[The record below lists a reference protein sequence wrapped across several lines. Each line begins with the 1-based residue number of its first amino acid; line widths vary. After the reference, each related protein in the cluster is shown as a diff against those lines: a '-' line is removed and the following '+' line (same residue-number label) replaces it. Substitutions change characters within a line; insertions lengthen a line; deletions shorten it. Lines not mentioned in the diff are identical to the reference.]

1 VLPSYPRSRQR
12 QAARLGRAGEKRC
25 GVEATL
31 DHRTVDAER
40 CRQLAKSLQLDAI
53 GVLHRDDGGRT
64 LTWWTSPEAPAL
76 PLDVDMILDGRADG
90 WVVAPAGERDV
101 VVARLTARSAGHTPA
116 ALRSLLAEESMVEA
130 GWGLGDDE
138 ELDDDRARW
147 AYAIHD
153 GLTQVVTAAVLDL
166 EWRARQVADDPE
178 GAQQVLTDAAAEL
191 RSALG
196 EIRSILTIVTPDD
209 DQVGET
215 ASLDRIVEQA
225 SRRWRVPASWSLDGD
240 LDQMPAPVMDAAT
253 SVIREGVA
261 NAAKH
266 SATRRIA
273 VRVEARPTEMRV
285 SVEDSGRGFRPQ
297 EAASSGHL
305 GLAMIRRRVEELH
318 GTLDIESEPGRGTR
332 VVARL
337 PVEQGDTS

>member
-1 VLPSYPRSRQR
+1 VR
-12 QAARLGRAGEKRC
+12 
-25 GVEATL
+25 VEATL

-40 CRQLAKSLQLDAI
+40 CRRLAKSLALDAV

-64 LTWWTSPEAPAL
+64 LTWWTAPEAPGL
-76 PLDVDMILDGRADG
+76 PLDVDQIVDGRADG
-90 WVVAPAGERDV
+90 WIVAPAGERDV
-101 VVARLTARSAGHTPA
+101 VVARLTDRSARDAPT
-116 ALRSLLAEESMVEA
+116 ALRSLLAAEPDAEA
-130 GWGLGDDE
+130 SAGPDE

-166 EWRARQVADDPE
+166 EWRARQVANDPD
-178 GAQQVLTDAAAEL
+178 GAERVLADAAADL

-196 EIRSILTIVTPDD
+196 EIRSILAIVTPEGED
-209 DQVGET
+209 VGDST
-215 ASLDRIVEQA
+215 SLDRIVEQA

-240 LDQMPAPVMDAAT
+240 LDGVPASVMDAAT
-253 SVIREGVA
+253 SVIRESVA

-273 VRVEARPTEMRV
+273 VHVEARPTEMRV
-285 SVEDSGRGFRPQ
+285 SVEDSGHGFRPQ
-297 EAASSGHL
+297 DAASRGHL
-305 GLAMIRRRVEELH
+305 GLAMMRRRVEELH

-337 PVEQGDTS
+337 PVEEGDRP